1 MLCVTRRETKQR
13 NENNISPIKL
23 FEKIINSNTSPPKF
37 RPSLLLPEPF
47 SLLDC
52 VVQLLHQLV
61 VALVRRQIQPVEAR
75 VRPRQPRV
83 LTDLLDAEP
92 LRPVGAHQLG
102 KAAHRNAARP
112 RHKLQQPGALFV
124 VGFADKLKDSLTGC

>member
-1 MLCVTRRETKQR
+1 MTPQK
-13 NENNISPIKL
+13 NNQFKHI
-23 FEKIINSNTSPPKF
+23 TVKF
-37 RPSLLLPEPF
+37 RPFLLLPEPF

-52 VVQLLHQLV
+52 VVKLLHQLV

-83 LTDLLDAEP
+83 LAHLLDAEALGP
-92 LRPVGAHQLG
+92 IGAHQLG
-102 KAAHRNAARP
+102 ESAHRNAARP

-124 VGFADKLKDSLTGC
+124 VGFADKLKDGMLKLKLINSR